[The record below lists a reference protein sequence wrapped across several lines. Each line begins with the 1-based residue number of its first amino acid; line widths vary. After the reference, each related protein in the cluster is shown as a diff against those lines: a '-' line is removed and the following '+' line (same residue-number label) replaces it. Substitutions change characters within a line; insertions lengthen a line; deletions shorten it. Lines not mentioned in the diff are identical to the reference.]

1 MLNSICLI
9 EYLIWAKLKSRR
21 REHLKW
27 ALVSKI
33 LTSRCGDV
41 TQSKIAPPDAGKW
54 IGDEENM
61 IEQFQ
66 MIMTVRHWILLRENN
81 GRDQNSKYAWPGW
94 LFNEDKAFWIAN
106 YLVKRLKSLSAKDSH
121 PMRGYQYRLLGTK
134 LYRICY
140 FCCFGCL
147 EGHLRPSYSP
157 VKSGLRNI
165 RFLPKT
171 SRMQIS

>member
-1 MLNSICLI
+1 MSSSVQNS
-9 EYLIWAKLKSRR
+9 YVTMRR
-21 REHLKW
+21 RHSIEDCP
-27 ALVSKI
+27 
-33 LTSRCGDV
+33 SRCR
-41 TQSKIAPPDAGKW
+41 
-54 IGDEENM
+54 
-61 IEQFQ
+61 Q
-66 MIMTVRHWILLRENN
+66 MNWGWGEHDRTVLNDMTVRHWILLRENN

-147 EGHLRPSYSP
+147 EGHLRQSYSP